1 MGLWTS
7 VPVSA
12 LRANQTILKQE
23 FILEDN
29 QKGRMSAFLSLSLS
43 GKQSRKEISLIMAAF
58 WFIATCYI
66 DLSWRTALIR
76 SLKKGQS

>member
-12 LRANQTILKQE
+12 SRANQTILKEE

-29 QKGRMSAFLSLSLS
+29 QKGRMSAFLSLSL
-43 GKQSRKEISLIMAAF
+43 
-58 WFIATCYI
+58 
-66 DLSWRTALIR
+66 
-76 SLKKGQS
+76 